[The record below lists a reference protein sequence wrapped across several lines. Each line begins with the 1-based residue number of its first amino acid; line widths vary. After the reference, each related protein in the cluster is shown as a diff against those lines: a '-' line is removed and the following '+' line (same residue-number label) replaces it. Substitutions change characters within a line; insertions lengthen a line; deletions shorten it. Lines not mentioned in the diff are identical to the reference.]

1 MGPKEWAQLHT
12 DQRERRLQLS
22 TRNLQ
27 PKPPLAA
34 GCQGW
39 GRAGPSRG
47 PLCPNPQRLAYTGG
61 GLRASL
67 GLPSISK
74 NEQRKTNHHKP
85 L

>member
-1 MGPKEWAQLHT
+1 MAPRLQDTQMGPKEWAQLHT
-12 DQRERRLQLS
+12 DQRESLQLS

-47 PLCPNPQRLAYTGG
+47 PSAPTHRLAHTAG
-61 GLRASL
+61 A
-67 GLPSISK
+67 
-74 NEQRKTNHHKP
+74 
-85 L
+85 